1 MGGSALLAK
10 SGIESTRLTLSEFD
24 RVQSAVISTLNDLGI
39 RSLTI
44 PFIKS
49 KTDFGDIDIIIID
62 DRIDKTDNN
71 TCLNIIH
78 NNIDKFFCN
87 EDLYKIPFE
96 KGLP

>member
-49 KTDFGDIDIIIID
+49 KTDFGDIDII
-62 DRIDKTDNN
+62 
-71 TCLNIIH
+71 
-78 NNIDKFFCN
+78 FCK
-87 EDLYKIPFE
+87 DSFKIVKLLVKRTVSERRNYNFYLQR
-96 KGLP
+96 KCH